1 MKWIMLAMAT
11 MVVACDPPKMTN
23 ADMLSVCKSIC
34 GKRPIA
40 SFEIR
45 YDDGYDCRCADKPQC
60 EPECDGGR

>member
-1 MKWIMLAMAT
+1 

-23 ADMLSVCKSIC
+23 ADKLSVCKSIC